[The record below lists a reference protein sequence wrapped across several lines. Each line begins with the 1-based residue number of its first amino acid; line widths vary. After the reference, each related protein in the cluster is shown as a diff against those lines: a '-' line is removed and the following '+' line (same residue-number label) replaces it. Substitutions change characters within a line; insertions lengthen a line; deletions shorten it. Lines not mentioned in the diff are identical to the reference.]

1 MAQKDDKGNLHADSN
16 GRFISK
22 EEQEA
27 KREEAEKIY
36 NSDPNTK
43 DNEGIEDSKSP
54 SIDDFFGE
62 EFKGQKGKDAVEK
75 LLKEKRGHIKAAFTR
90 TEVGDIALV
99 WGDKNGGL
107 QHTILKRDRLRDQG
121 IGQISGIDMAKKI
134 PDIIEN
140 GVFNQDE
147 KGRMNIDFNE
157 YRVALKPE
165 YFNHKIN
172 WIVTAMEILQKKKPN
187 G

>member
-1 MAQKDDKGNLHADSN
+1 MAQKDDKGYLHADSN

-62 EFKGQKGKDAVEK
+62 EFKGYKGQAAVDK
-75 LLKEKRGHIKAAFTR
+75 LMQEKRGHVKGAFHR
-90 TEVGDIALV
+90 EDIGDIDLL
-99 WGDKNGGL
+99 WGNDFVGL
-107 QHTILKRDRLRDQG
+107 RHIIKQREAQG
-121 IGQISGIDMAKKI
+121 I
-134 PDIIEN
+134 
-140 GVFNQDE
+140 
-147 KGRMNIDFNE
+147 NIDEFMNGLSSVIEEGRFRKKTQRGDFEFVKDGKLAVIAIE
-157 YRVALKPE
+157 YRGNKMRYLL
-165 YFNHKIN
+165 
-172 WIVTAMEILQKKKPN
+172 TAYKTRYK
-187 G
+187 